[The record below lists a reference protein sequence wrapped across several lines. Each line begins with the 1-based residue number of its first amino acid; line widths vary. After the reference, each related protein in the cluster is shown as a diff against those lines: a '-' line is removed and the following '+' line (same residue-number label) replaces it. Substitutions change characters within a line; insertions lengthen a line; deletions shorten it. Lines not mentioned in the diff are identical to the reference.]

1 METVVSSIRNANSEG
16 SIMKFLPGICATVL
30 AATFAFPI
38 SSPVNAAPVFVPKA
52 QAVQSQIIQI
62 KDGDAKW
69 RRSYGWHDDYD
80 NFWVP
85 AGAFLAGALIGGA
98 IANNNAY
105 PRGYYDYDRPYYGRR
120 YYARRYYGD
129 RYYGPRYYRS
139 RYYGDRYYGDR
150 YYGRSYAIGRPCSPG
165 LDDAGKCRSNG
176 LGYYGGYGRRVVVME
191 R

>member
-1 METVVSSIRNANSEG
+1 MQ
-16 SIMKFLPGICATVL
+16 FLPGICATAL
-30 AATFAFPI
+30 AATFALSV

-52 QAVQSQIIQI
+52 PAVQSHIIQV

-69 RRSYGWHDDYD
+69 RRSYGWHDDDFD

-105 PRGYYDYDRPYYGRR
+105 RRGYYDDGYYGRR

-129 RYYGPRYYRS
+129 RYYGDRYYADRYHRS
-139 RYYGDRYYGDR
+139 RYYDDRYYGD
-150 YYGRSYAIGRPCSPG
+150 
-165 LDDAGKCRSNG
+165 
-176 LGYYGGYGRRVVVME
+176 
-191 R
+191 